1 MCTGIVPVDIA
12 ADDPELALAAIGIYG
27 VIAYSVSLRTRE
39 MGLRLALGAKER
51 DLVRLVV
58 IGSMRFVALGM
69 AVGLVAAVGLTRLL
83 SGQLFGVSALDP
95 VVYAGV
101 GCLLAGIA
109 LLASFLPAWR
119 TTKVD
124 PIDSLRV
131 S

>member
-1 MCTGIVPVDIA
+1 M
-12 ADDPELALAAIGIYG
+12 
-27 VIAYSVSLRTRE
+27 IAYSVSLRTRE
-39 MGLRLALGAKER
+39 MGLRLALGAKDH

-58 IGSMRFVALGM
+58 MGSMRFVALGM

-95 VVYAGV
+95 VVYVGV

-109 LLASFLPAWR
+109 LLASFMPAWR
-119 TTKVD
+119 TTTVD